1 MYIVLFNIV
10 IIIFY
15 VGGNEI
21 LLKFIYN
28 FCIFVG
34 YMWNKMLFFLYYNER
49 GVIWDIYFFVE
60 IIFFDYLYVKLW
72 FVYLDVFKVC
82 LVKMLFLFRED
93 VENLFLIFDDE
104 EIDVCEL
111 VIFLCFMNIMYDI
124 VKVKVVMVEC
134 EKYVS
139 IVFSKKILDIW
150 EE

>member
-1 MYIVLFNIV
+1 
-10 IIIFY
+10 
-15 VGGNEI
+15 
-21 LLKFIYN
+21 
-28 FCIFVG
+28 
-34 YMWNKMLFFLYYNER
+34 
-49 GVIWDIYFFVE
+49 
-60 IIFFDYLYVKLW
+60 
-72 FVYLDVFKVC
+72 
-82 LVKMLFLFRED
+82 MLFLFRED

>member
-1 MYIVLFNIV
+1 MFNIV